1 MITIGELIFWIV
13 LGIIGLVTVAILNS
27 GCDCVSEYARDRVNG
42 LKY

>member
-13 LGIIGLVTVAILNS
+13 LGIIGLITIAILNS
-27 GCDCVSEYARDRVNG
+27 GCSCVSEYAKDRING